1 MRTDYFVAVLAI
13 AGIAVLWRNLIF
25 TSQAV
30 NGWLAR
36 WVDALPMR
44 LSKSLTCGSC
54 ITYWLALAYSIWL
67 DPFNGQY
74 GFIISWM
81 ALAMGA
87 VFIRFAYVALQELV
101 TYQTHVLGGKG
112 HKH

>member
-1 MRTDYFVAVLAI
+1 MWTDYFVAVLAI
-13 AGIAVLWRNLIF
+13 AGVAVLWRNLIF
-25 TSQAV
+25 TSQAG

>member
-1 MRTDYFVAVLAI
+1 MWTDYFVAVLAI
-13 AGIAVLWRNLIF
+13 AGIAVLWRNLIL
-25 TSQAV
+25 TSQAGK
-30 NGWLAR
+30 GWLAR

-54 ITYWLALAYSIWL
+54 FTYWLALFFIFWF

-74 GFIISWM
+74 NIIITWM

-101 TYQTHVLGGKG
+101 TYQTHVLSDDG